1 MLLTGKPL
9 EAALNIMDGKEHRA
23 AFLLMVN

>member
-9 EAALNIMDGKEHRA
+9 EAALNIMDGKEQRA
-23 AFLLMVN
+23 AFL